1 MENIFLCKSC
11 QPFGYCRKHYKV
23 VSEKVMA
30 ELDQTFYQKVNSD
43 FNVRS
48 KIEANVKAETDFKL
62 VSLEAIRS
70 LYRTNPVQ
78 TMLSEVS
85 KDDFINSVMGIAK
98 NQTANIVTADLESLC
113 V

>member
-23 VSEKVMA
+23 ASEKVMA
-30 ELDQTFYQKVNSD
+30 EFDQTFYQKVNSV
-43 FNVRS
+43 FNLRS
-48 KIEANVKAETDFKL
+48 KIEANVKAGNFKL

-70 LYRTNPVQ
+70 LYRTNPVR
-78 TMLSEVS
+78 TMLSEFS
-85 KDDFINSVMGIAK
+85 KDDFINSVMSVTK
-98 NQTANIVTADLESLC
+98 NETADIVTADTEPSC

>member
-23 VSEKVMA
+23 ASEKVMA
-30 ELDQTFYQKVNSD
+30 EFDQTFYQKVNSF

-70 LYRTNPVQ
+70 LYRTNPVR

-85 KDDFINSVMGIAK
+85 KDDFINSVMGVAK
-98 NQTANIVTADLESLC
+98 NETANIVTADLEPLC

>member
-70 LYRTNPVQ
+70 LYRTNPVR
-78 TMLSEVS
+78 TMLSEFS
-85 KDDFINSVMGIAK
+85 KDDFINSVMSVTK
-98 NQTANIVTADLESLC
+98 NETADIVTADTEPSC

>member
-23 VSEKVMA
+23 ASEKVMA
-30 ELDQTFYQKVNSD
+30 EFDQTFYQKVNSV

-48 KIEANVKAETDFKL
+48 KIEANVKAGNFKL

-70 LYRTNPVQ
+70 LYRTNPVR
-78 TMLSEVS
+78 TMFSEVS
-85 KDDFINSVMGIAK
+85 KYEFVNDVLKVEK
-98 NQTANIVTADLESLC
+98 NESAGVIIDDLEPMC
-113 V
+113 I